1 MTVTFTKSFSV
12 QLNFLS
18 EFISSMSVCL
28 FLSIV
33 FVRFPSL
40 DRCLSLF
47 LFIYVYV
54 GDLQSFFYG
63 HFYYYYYYNRIL
75 ARLGLSMGT
84 VIHLIFH
91 STVTSVTSSIVLEL
105 M

>member
-28 FLSIV
+28 FLAIV
-33 FVRFPSL
+33 FFPSPVS
-40 DRCLSLF
+40 DC
-47 LFIYVYV
+47 IVVYVYKI
-54 GDLQSFFYG
+54 GDSQSFFYG
-63 HFYYYYYYNRIL
+63 HYYYYYNRTL
-75 ARLGLSMGT
+75 VRLDHSVGA

-91 STVTSVTSSIVLEL
+91 STVTSITSSISVKN
-105 M
+105 